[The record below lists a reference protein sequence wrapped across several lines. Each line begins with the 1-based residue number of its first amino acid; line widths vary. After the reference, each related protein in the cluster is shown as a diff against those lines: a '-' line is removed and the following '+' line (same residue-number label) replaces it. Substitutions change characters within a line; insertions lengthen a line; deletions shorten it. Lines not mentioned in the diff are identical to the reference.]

1 MRSGILEVVDKE
13 ADGLMPTGTRVRSL
27 SRHRGV
33 HHLEGDRGF
42 NGGITRRVTPALAL
56 ALSALLVLAPAALA
70 AAGGGSSGFGGG
82 GGGGF
87 SGGGGSGDDGGGGLL
102 LFGLIA
108 VGFIAFLLVGAIG
121 RARYRRRRR
130 RRVERVRAAAAEAA
144 EDDAYLAAD
153 AVGESAAKLFM
164 SCQEAWDARDRERL
178 AQLVGQDLLVE
189 WRRRLDDFDR
199 KGWHNRVEVIAGPE
213 VECVGLVNRED
224 DSQDR
229 VVVRIEATLED
240 YVEDRRGRRI
250 TRTDSWDTIT
260 TRAEYWTLARRGDA
274 WMVVSIEQKAEGDHH
289 LEDRIVAVPWGDDE
303 LLREKTLVERAAA
316 DKTLDGY
323 KIAELADFEL
333 ADDARAQALDL
344 SLADGRFAPA
354 VLEVTARRA
363 VAAWTEAVDGDDA
376 ALEEV
381 ATPDAVRMLLH
392 PHGERT
398 RVVVRGPRVETLRL
412 VRLDAA
418 AEPATMTVEVDVR
431 GRRYREDRDTAAVIS
446 GSQSRESRFTE
457 RWTLALAGSD
467 ETPWRIV
474 DGAASAATI

>member
-13 ADGLMPTGTRVRSL
+13 ADGLMPTGTRVCSL

-33 HHLEGDRGF
+33 HHREGDRGF

-82 GGGGF
+82 GGGG
-87 SGGGGSGDDGGGGLL
+87 GGSSGSGDDGGGGVL

-121 RARYRRRRR
+121 RARYRRERR

-153 AVGESAAKLFM
+153 AVGEGAAKLFM

-178 AQLVGQDLLVE
+178 AELVGEDLLVE
-189 WRRRLDDFDR
+189 WRRRLDDFER

-213 VECVGLVNRED
+213 VEYVGLVNRED

-274 WMVVSIEQKAEGDHH
+274 WIVVSIEQQAEGDHH
-289 LEDRIVAVPWGDDE
+289 LEDEIVAVPWGDAQ
-303 LLREKTLVERAAA
+303 LRDDTLVEQAAA

-344 SLADGRFAPA
+344 SLADGRFAPV
-354 VLEVTARRA
+354 VLEATARRA
-363 VAAWTEAVDGDDA
+363 VAAWAEAVDGADA
-376 ALEEV
+376 ALEQV

-392 PHGERT
+392 PGGERT
-398 RVVVRGPRVETLRL
+398 RVVVRGPRVDRLRL

-457 RWTLALAGSD
+457 RWTLALDGSD

-474 DGAASAATI
+474 DGAAGAATV

>member
-13 ADGLMPTGTRVRSL
+13 ADGLMPTGTRVCSL

-33 HHLEGDRGF
+33 HHREGDRGF
-42 NGGITRRVTPALAL
+42 NGGITRRVTSALAL

-82 GGGGF
+82 GGGG
-87 SGGGGSGDDGGGGLL
+87 GGSSGSGDGGGGGVL

-121 RARYRRRRR
+121 RARYRRERR

-213 VECVGLVNRED
+213 VEYVGLVNRED

-250 TRTDSWDTIT
+250 TRTDSWDLIT

-274 WMVVSIEQKAEGDHH
+274 WMVVSIEQQAEDDHH

-303 LLREKTLVERAAA
+303 LLREETLVERAAA

-344 SLADGRFAPA
+344 CRVAGAVARPGSHRTVLVLFTHGSSGRRVANPAAGRFIDLDLSPLQRQLLVGGGDDLLVRAMVQLHQRDEPA
-354 VLEVTARRA
+354 VGEKPGPQCPIDLWD
-363 VAAWTEAVDGDDA
+363 VAQRPQGPA
-376 ALEEV
+376 
-381 ATPDAVRMLLH
+381 
-392 PHGERT
+392 
-398 RVVVRGPRVETLRL
+398 PRV
-412 VRLDAA
+412 DAL
-418 AEPATMTVEVDVR
+418 PC
-431 GRRYREDRDTAAVIS
+431 
-446 GSQSRESRFTE
+446 
-457 RWTLALAGSD
+457 
-467 ETPWRIV
+467 
-474 DGAASAATI
+474 